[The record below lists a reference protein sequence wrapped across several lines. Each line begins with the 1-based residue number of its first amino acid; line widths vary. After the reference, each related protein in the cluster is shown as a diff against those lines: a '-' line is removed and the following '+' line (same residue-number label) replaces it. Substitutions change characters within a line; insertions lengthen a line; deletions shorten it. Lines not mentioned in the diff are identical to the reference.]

1 MNPLILHLKDKYYWM
16 IRHGEKTHEYREFKP
31 YWISRIHLQKELI
44 VCPGYVCDNSYDIKA
59 DIVKISV
66 ISFKDLPDYA
76 KDEFK
81 KSKYKEFFD
90 IEFKVGVIK

>member
-1 MNPLILHLKDKYYWM
+1 MNPLILHLKQKYYDM
-16 IRHGEKTHEYREFKP
+16 VCTGEKTHEYREFKP
-31 YWISRIHLQKELI
+31 YWIGRIDLQEEL
-44 VCPGYVCDNSYDIKA
+44 VLVPGYIYDNCWNINA
-59 DIVKISV
+59 DIIKISV

-90 IEFKVGVIK
+90 IEFKIYKR